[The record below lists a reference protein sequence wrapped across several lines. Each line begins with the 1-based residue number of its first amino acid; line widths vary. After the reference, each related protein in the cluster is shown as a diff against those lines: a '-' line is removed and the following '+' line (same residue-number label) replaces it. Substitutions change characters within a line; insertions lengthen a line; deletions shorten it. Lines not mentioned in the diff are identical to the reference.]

1 MCSNPATSLGRVGY
15 RGPCP
20 RPGPPP
26 LLSNSPFSQPPR
38 LLALQAPSLP
48 LAPSGP
54 LQLTKE
60 APGWIWGHRRHQ
72 SRPMPLKK
80 LVGIS

>member
-1 MCSNPATSLGRVGY
+1 MGDWGAW
-15 RGPCP
+15 P
-20 RPGPPP
+20 RPGPQPLRYHSPP
-26 LLSNSPFSQPPR
+26 FLRHPDCWPSSL
-38 LLALQAPSLP
+38 SLP
-48 LAPSGP
+48 RGAPSGP

-72 SRPMPLKK
+72 GRPIPLEK